1 MDKEIISFGDIEI
14 EKRKFHYCEDPSDI
28 NNIDI
33 AKLMICD
40 NVFLVKKVLNTY
52 KDNEKDHEKI
62 RPCLF

>member
-33 AKLMICD
+33 AKLMIYD
-40 NVFLVKKVLNTY
+40 NVFLVKRVLNTY

>member
-14 EKRKFHYCEDPSDI
+14 EKSKFHYCEDPSDI

-33 AKLMICD
+33 AKLMIYD
-40 NVFLVKKVLNTY
+40 NVFLVKRVLNTY

>member
-14 EKRKFHYCEDPSDI
+14 EKCKFHYCEDPSDI

-40 NVFLVKKVLNTY
+40 NVFLVKRVLNTY

>member
-14 EKRKFHYCEDPSDI
+14 EKRKFHYCEDPGDI

-40 NVFLVKKVLNTY
+40 NVFFGKKGFKYL
-52 KDNEKDHEKI
+52 
-62 RPCLF
+62 